1 MAIHGAAYRWLDGLE
16 RSLSWSVRRDWSTT
30 PAKHAAQVGA
40 LAEIADMLHDW
51 DATHAPWVAFYRGL
65 DAQTAIWAAE
75 VAERQ
80 AVADGLRARVRALYA
95 VKSGGV

>member
-1 MAIHGAAYRWLDGLE
+1 
-16 RSLSWSVRRDWSTT
+16 
-30 PAKHAAQVGA
+30 
-40 LAEIADMLHDW
+40 MLHDW
-51 DATHAPWVAFYRGL
+51 DATHSPWVAFYRGL
-65 DAQTAIWAAE
+65 GVQRDIWAAE